1 MHVHHFS
8 IRDLS
13 TFTVFFHVVSYKTG
27 ILENIMWTKTCIS
40 IYPTNYDCSISH
52 SKRKWEIYDHKWI
65 LIFMQNTSYSSH
77 ILMEFEFP
85 QYFLKKYIKIIF
97 RENPSFESVEVSCGL
112 TDRRTEEQMKR
123 DIKRSW

>member
-1 MHVHHFS
+1 
-8 IRDLS
+8 
-13 TFTVFFHVVSYKTG
+13 
-27 ILENIMWTKTCIS
+27 
-40 IYPTNYDCSISH
+40 
-52 SKRKWEIYDHKWI
+52 
-65 LIFMQNTSYSSH
+65 MQNTSYSSH

-123 DIKRSW
+123 DIKRS